1 MPVISR
7 MPGYDSLLKP
17 TNAQIIAEKLNEKQT
32 KKPPKL
38 YGCLQTPPEFRLTES
53 LLTEFL
59 TRVKAKEQ
67 VHCG

>member
-7 MPGYDSLLKP
+7 MPGYDSLLK
-17 TNAQIIAEKLNEKQT
+17 TNKRTNHSREIEQKTN

-59 TRVKAKEQ
+59 TRVKAKE
-67 VHCG
+67 

>member
-32 KKPPKL
+32 TPPPPKL
-38 YGCLQTPPEFRLTES
+38 YGCLQTPPEFRLTKS

-59 TRVKAKEQ
+59 TRVKAKE
-67 VHCG
+67 